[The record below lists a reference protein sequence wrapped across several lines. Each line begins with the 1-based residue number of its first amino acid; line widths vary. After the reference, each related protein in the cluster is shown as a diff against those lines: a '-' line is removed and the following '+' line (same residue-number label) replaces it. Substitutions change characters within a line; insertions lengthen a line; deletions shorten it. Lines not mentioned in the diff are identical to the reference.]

1 MGRPLRQ
8 ALLRAPRGPAVV
20 LEDERL
26 RLVRYGCVAGVPSQ
40 RLGLLGPGDRLPSE
54 DPCPADETLSGWP
67 PQHHFPFASTSA
79 EVSAAK
85 GRSGHSIKVAYQ
97 GDSYFMGYSYDEK
110 TKRYR
115 RSLPWGR
122 HVLADGTRVTTD
134 NVLVIKARQHCGKIF
149 QGNGGKEP
157 LYNIA
162 GYAGTFY

>member
-1 MGRPLRQ
+1 MRRGCATSTVRPITTVCHPKILVQQTKRF
-8 ALLRAPRGPAVV
+8 PA
-20 LEDERL
+20 
-26 RLVRYGCVAGVPSQ
+26 G
-40 RLGLLGPGDRLPSE
+40 
-54 DPCPADETLSGWP
+54 P
-67 PQHHFPFASTSA
+67 PQHHSSFASTSA

-85 GRSGHSIKVAYQ
+85 RRSGRSIKVPYQ

-115 RSLPWGR
+115 RSLPWGA

-134 NVLVIKARQHCGKIF
+134 NVVVIKARQHCGKIF